1 MDAGYTGQ
9 EAAEHRVSYV
19 ESGGRRNWV
28 PQKKG
33 TPQGGIISPLLS
45 NIVLNELDWWVA
57 SQWEEFPTRKKY
69 ATGTNYNGSENKGNK
84 YKMLRDYTAL
94 KRGYLCALCR

>member
-28 PQKKG
+28 PGKG
-33 TPQGGIISPLLS
+33 NAAGRHYFPASLQYRAERAGLVGSQSMGGIS
-45 NIVLNELDWWVA
+45 
-57 SQWEEFPTRKKY
+57 
-69 ATGTNYNGSENKGNK
+69 
-84 YKMLRDYTAL
+84 YTEKVRHRNQL
-94 KRGYLCALCR
+94 